1 MTPSEALTEAA
12 KEGQVE
18 RAAQL
23 FKQYNC
29 GVSGA
34 LVAAATNGHLEI
46 MKLLPFKAPC
56 FEHHRQGQRGE
67 DAWNLA
73 AKLVISAAEND
84 RLDVLKFVFPEGP
97 DDDYCPGSST
107 KSCCKGAFK
116 CDDALSNAI
125 RGGGMRGSCA
135 NGKKDLVQ
143 KIYEL
148 YPQSNRGEYLFVK
161 LAEFRS
167 KNAVE
172 FLYRNGH
179 NDTLLVIKAFVE
191 AARFGNTV
199 VVEFLLDTK
208 RIVSDIFDK
217 AFEYAASSG
226 YRNSPTAIFLYY
238 KKLASKNSFIRV
250 FEQAHDISVLKL
262 LFEKKMF
269 RSNLSLSRLTV
280 PHTAGEVQILKFL
293 LKCECISAQSIGKA
307 FVNAAISSQTGALEF
322 LCRDSRLPTQA
333 VDKAYIEVV
342 TRSNSKIMRLLYDTK
357 RVSPEAILKAASS
370 YEYFN
375 VLPVAANYLFA
386 DERVSE
392 EVKNQALLTAA
403 HHGHSRVFSWLRS
416 SGKCELPVEMLEE
429 ALGVASDRHTV
440 DIITELIRDH
450 I

>member
-125 RGGGMRGSCA
+125 RGGH
-135 NGKKDLVQ
+135 DDVT
-143 KIYEL
+143 
-148 YPQSNRGEYLFVK
+148 EYLLTLHPHRLFWNMK
-161 LAEFRS
+161 EACEAALAEFRS

>member
-125 RGGGMRGSCA
+125 RGGH
-135 NGKKDLVQ
+135 DDVT
-143 KIYEL
+143 
-148 YPQSNRGEYLFVK
+148 EYLLTLHPHRLFWNMKEACEAAVRMEK
-161 LAEFRS
+161 RTWS